1 MKTAFWK
8 PGRRLFSSA
17 AALMAVMAVGHTVG
31 ILGGPADAEQTRLFA
46 DMNALHVDLGMGM
59 APSVND
65 IYEGFAWTAT
75 ITFAGLGL
83 INVIIAAIPE
93 TPYRVLRGVAWV
105 DVVWVG
111 AFGILSWIVRIPPP
125 ILFAA
130 FIEALLGAWL
140 LRGYDESA

>member
-1 MKTAFWK
+1 MV
-8 PGRRLFSSA
+8 L
-17 AALMAVMAVGHTVG
+17 MAVGHTVG
-31 ILGGPADAEQTRLFA
+31 ILAGPANAEQARLFA
-46 DMNALHVDLGMGM
+46 AMSALHVDLGLGM

-65 IYEGFAWTAT
+65 IYQAFAWTAT

-105 DVVWVG
+105 DLFWVG
-111 AFGILSWIVRIPPP
+111 AFGILGWIARIPPP

-130 FIEALLGAWL
+130 VIEALLAVWL
-140 LRGYDESA
+140 ARDMIESA